1 MSISRQ
7 GGGGQQ
13 NDAMADPDAPAL
25 SPRRDDDAA
34 SSSDGDTIKPD
45 RDEDVADI
53 SEEEPQSP
61 VTSVPGGVS
70 SVKSRYRELAAAAQQ
85 DTASDDG
92 STDTIPRRV
101 GSPTDSSLSIPDD
114 SPSVQVGAEKPR
126 EP

>member
-7 GGGGQQ
+7 GGGGQH
-13 NDAMADPDAPAL
+13 NDAMADTDAPAL
-25 SPRRDDDAA
+25 SLPRDDDAA

-61 VTSVPGGVS
+61 VTPIPGGVG
-70 SVKSRYRELAAAAQQ
+70 SVSSRYRELAESAQQ
-85 DTASDDG
+85 ETTSDDG

-101 GSPTDSSLSIPDD
+101 DSPTDSSLSIPDD
-114 SPSVQVGAEKPR
+114 SPSVQV
-126 EP
+126 